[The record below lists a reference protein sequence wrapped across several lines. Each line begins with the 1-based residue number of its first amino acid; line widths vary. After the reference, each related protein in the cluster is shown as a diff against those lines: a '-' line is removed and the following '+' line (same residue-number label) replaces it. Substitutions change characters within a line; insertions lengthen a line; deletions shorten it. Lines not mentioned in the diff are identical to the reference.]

1 MILYNDRS
9 HLTLITQL
17 EALLAIDGL
26 DGLLNTATQLK
37 KPFTS
42 DGRLYDKA
50 ICIDFHG
57 LAATALFGRGLD
69 ITPYCFFEQLDNLA
83 EHSAFLNEQGI
94 IIKVRILFLYPY
106 SSSGQ
111 ARIQAE
117 MNHIRASIKE
127 PHFHRGDSIDNIF
140 MEQITEDS
148 FKGSSLVTT
157 LHRVITVIE
166 AWRDKLGSNHP
177 FLTYPNRL
185 DVRFSCLHPAGWGLR
200 INEHFFF
207 DIYPMAKMDRF
218 EVRCQNAKLPLIG
231 IKASDDPEAY
241 KVYCDHFRYLW
252 DHDAA
257 IDYRDA
263 IQKDETTRSLRLLP
277 PEKVTFENTA
287 KRVLFFQKKADDP
300 ETLYNYKKM
309 ARTIL
314 ERFCP
319 PFLPWRAKEIL
330 FIACSWRGSP
340 SYPISEADALK
351 RLLIRDFQAENP
363 SNTFGFPQIDIRMIF
378 TSPGNELF
386 STINKAL
393 NEATIGVA
401 LLSPEV
407 SFTQQNGR
415 ETYLARPNVYCE
427 LGHLLG
433 RLPSERV
440 ILFIESSV
448 QSPSNLVNLVH
459 ARYETGKIQVKYLEL
474 LVTFLEINLFPSRT
488 SFEEIAKRHMHQ
500 LQKDLTKRI
509 ITQEDYQWARDYLL
523 NKANIKI
530 D

>member
-1 MILYNDRS
+1 MILYNNRS
-9 HLTLITQL
+9 HPDLITQL
-17 EALLAIDGL
+17 QSLLTIDGVN
-26 DGLLNTATQLK
+26 GLLNTATRLNA
-37 KPFTS
+37 PFTS
-42 DGRLYDKA
+42 DGQLYDKA

-57 LAATALFGRGLD
+57 LAATALFGRGLG
-69 ITPYCFFEQLDNLA
+69 ITSYCFFEQLDTLA
-83 EHSAFLNEQGI
+83 EHAAALNKQGV
-94 IIKVRILFLYPY
+94 IIKIRVLFLYPY

-117 MNHIRASIKE
+117 MNTRRASIKE
-127 PHFHRGDSIDNIF
+127 PHFHRGESMDKIF

-166 AWRDKLGSNHP
+166 EWRDKLGPDHP
-177 FLTYPNRL
+177 FLAYPNRL
-185 DVRFSCLHPAGWGLR
+185 DARFSCLHPAGWGLR

-218 EVRCQNAKLPLIG
+218 EFRCQNAELPLIE
-231 IKASDDPEAY
+231 ITASDDSKAY

-252 DHDAA
+252 DHDAT

-263 IQKDETTRSLRLLP
+263 IQTDEQTQSLRLLP
-277 PEKVTFENTA
+277 PQKVTFENTA
-287 KRVLFFQKKADDP
+287 KRVLYFQQRADNP
-300 ETLYNYKKM
+300 ESLYNYKKM

-319 PFLPWRAKEIL
+319 PFLPWRAKEIV
-330 FIACSWRGSP
+330 FIACSWRGDP
-340 SYPISEADALK
+340 SHPISEADALK
-351 RLLIRDFQAENP
+351 KFLMRDFKAENP
-363 SNTFGFPQIDIRMIF
+363 PTPFGSPQIDISMIF
-378 TSPGNELF
+378 TSPGNELYK
-386 STINKAL
+386 TINTAL

-401 LLSPEV
+401 FLSPEV
-407 SFTQQNGR
+407 PFGQQNGR
-415 ETYLARPNVYCE
+415 ETYIARPNVYCE

-433 RLPSERV
+433 RLPSERI

-448 QSPSNLVNLVH
+448 QPPSNLVNLVH
-459 ARYETGKIQVKYLEL
+459 SRYETGKIQVKYLEL
-474 LVTFLEINLFPSRT
+474 LVTFFDINLFPSRT
-488 SFEEIAKRHMHQ
+488 SFEEIVKRHMQQ
-500 LQKDLTKRI
+500 LQKDLQKGNI
-509 ITQEDYQWARDYLL
+509 NHEDYQWARDYLI